1 MGRGVRPAPSSRA
14 RLRTREFSPPHCP
27 WPECPSQGDSSGA
40 RPRFRSHG
48 NYRRKCDRRIV
59 PRFRCLACRR
69 TFSTQTFAFSYYLK
83 RPELSEGVAAALV
96 AGSAHRQIARTLR
109 CAPQTVTRRAARLGR
124 HALLTNARA
133 LSEIRALEEAVVY
146 DHFETF
152 VFGQDFP
159 LGLGTAVGSRSWFV
173 YDLEP
178 APHGRRGRMS
188 PRQKARQR
196 RIRRRWGPPPR
207 GAYGRSVTRL
217 LDRLFPLVPERHA
230 LALVSDDHPAYG
242 PAVSRHPQGQRVRHR
257 AFRNPPRG
265 PKGSPRS
272 AAARERDEALFPVD
286 LLHALLRHS
295 NAHHRRETIAFS
307 RRSNALLERAHLTA
321 LWRNFVKRRSERR
334 PKAETPAMRLGLA
347 HEPWTWR
354 RILKHRLFPWRERI
368 PPGWEAVYRRDIE
381 TPQVGRN
388 LRHELRYAY

>member
-1 MGRGVRPAPSSRA
+1 MSSGPHCRQPRGVRA
-14 RLRTREFSPPHCP
+14 FSPPHCP
-27 WPECPSQGDSSGA
+27 WPGCPSHGGSERA
-40 RPRFRSHG
+40 RARFRRHG
-48 NYRRKCDRRIV
+48 HYRRSTDRRVV
-59 PRFRCLACRR
+59 PRFRCSACRR
-69 TFSTQTFAFSYYLK
+69 TFSAQTFAFSYYLK
-83 RPELSEGVAAALV
+83 RPELAEGIAAALV
-96 AGSAHRQIARTLR
+96 AGSAHRQIARSLG
-109 CAPQTVTRRAARLGR
+109 CAPHTVTRMAARLGR

-133 LSEIRALEEAVVY
+133 LSELAAIEEPIVY

-152 VFGQDFP
+152 VYGQDFP
-159 LGLGTAVGSRSWFV
+159 LGLGTAVGHRSWFV

-196 RIRRRWGPPPR
+196 RVRSRWGRPPR
-207 GAYGRSVTRL
+207 GAYGRSVARL
-217 LDRLFPLVPERHA
+217 LDRLLPLVPEDRQ

-242 PAVSRHPQGQRVRHR
+242 PAVRRHRLGRQVRHR
-257 AFRNPPRG
+257 AYRNPSRG

-272 AAARERDEALFPVD
+272 PAARRRDEALFPVD

-307 RRSNALLERAHLTA
+307 RRANALLERAHLTA

-334 PKAETPAMRLGLA
+334 PAAETPAMRLGLA
-347 HEPWTWR
+347 REPWTWS
-354 RILKHRLFPWRERI
+354 RILTRRLFPWRERI
-368 PPGWEAVYRRDIE
+368 PPGWDEVYRREIE

-388 LRHELRYAY
+388 LRHDLKYAF

>member
-1 MGRGVRPAPSSRA
+1 MRRAPLSPSPLRA
-14 RLRTREFSPPHCP
+14 RDFSPPHCP
-27 WPECPSQGDSSGA
+27 WPACPSHREPAGS
-40 RPRFRSHG
+40 RPRFLRHG
-48 NYRRKCDRRIV
+48 HYRRLSDRRLV

-83 RPELSEGVAAALV
+83 RPELSVGIAAGLV
-96 AGSAHRQIARTLR
+96 AGSAHRQIARSLG
-109 CAPQTVTRRAARLGR
+109 CAPQTVTRRSARLGR
-124 HALLTNARA
+124 HALLANARA
-133 LSEIRALEEAVVY
+133 LAELGALEEPVVY

-196 RIRRRWGPPPR
+196 RMRHRWGPPPR
-207 GAYGRSVTRL
+207 GTYGQSLARL
-217 LDRLFPLVPERHA
+217 LDRLLPLVPAGRS
-230 LALVSDDHPAYG
+230 LCLVSDDHPAYG
-242 PAVSRHPQGQRVRHR
+242 PAVRRHPGGGRVRHH
-257 AFRNPPRG
+257 AFPNPARG

-272 AAARERDEALFPVD
+272 AVARARDEALFPVD
-286 LLHALLRHS
+286 LLHGLLRHS

-321 LWRNFVKRRSERR
+321 FWRNFIKRRTERR
-334 PKAETPAMRLGLA
+334 PAAETPAMHLGLA
-347 HEPWTWR
+347 LEPWTWGQVLTR
-354 RILKHRLFPWRERI
+354 RLFPWRERI
-368 PPGWEAVYRRDIE
+368 PPGWEKVYRREIQ

-388 LRHELRYAY
+388 HRHELSYAF